1 MTDNIRGY
9 VAPGFEAVQDAFEQ
23 NFADSLPLG
32 QERSSSDLQELGA
45 GFSAYIGNELVV
57 DLTGGWQDRR
67 KSKPWTENTLVPVYS
82 TTKPISALTAC
93 MELFEKLEEPYETPV
108 AQVWPEF
115 AAHGK
120 EAITIGEMLSHQAGL
135 PGFVNE
141 IDPNLWFDSHALAA
155 VLANTQ
161 PMWPAGEGSG
171 YHPLTWGYLIA
182 ELVWRVSGETLGTQ
196 LKKMI
201 TNSDG
206 LESDREII
214 DFWIG
219 TPASE
224 HDRCADIVRPT
235 QLPSLGDL
243 NAFNKAAFMSKW
255 ASPNRGGSEWRE
267 MEIPSANGHG
277 TAKAVARLYSAFANE
292 GKIGENNII
301 NAEEQFSA
309 FKKRRCIGQDRV
321 LPYEIEFAAG
331 VMRNNNKIYGPNTET
346 LGHAGWGGSMGFGD
360 PDRNLSAAYV
370 MNRQS
375 NQLQTDERS
384 QRLIAALYG
393 CL

>member
-1 MTDNIRGY
+1 MTDNITGY
-9 VAPGFEAVQDAFEQ
+9 VAPGFEAVQDAFEL
-23 NFADSLPLG
+23 NFADAR
-32 QERSSSDLQELGA
+32 ERSPSDLQDLGA
-45 GFSAYIGNELVV
+45 GFAAYIGNELVV
-57 DLTGGWQDRR
+57 NLTGGWKDRR
-67 KSKPWTENTLVPVYS
+67 KSIAWTQDTLVPVYS

-93 MELFEKLEEPYETPV
+93 MELFDKLENPYETPV

-115 AAHGK
+115 AAQGK
-120 EAITIGEMLSHQAGL
+120 QDVTIGQMLSHQAGL

-141 IDPNLWFDSHALAA
+141 INPDLWFDSHALANE
-155 VLANTQ
+155 LANTA
-161 PMWPAGEGSG
+161 PMWTPGDGSG

-182 ELVWRVSGETLGTQ
+182 ELVWRVSGKTLGTQ
-196 LKKMI
+196 LKNKI
-201 TNSDG
+201 TNADG
-206 LESDREII
+206 ADPNKEII

-219 TPASE
+219 TPVSE
-224 HDRCADIVRPT
+224 HERVSEIVRPT
-235 QLPSLGDL
+235 KAPELGEL
-243 NAFNKAAFMSKW
+243 NEFRKTAFLTKW
-255 ASPNRGGSEWRE
+255 ASPNRGGSEWRT

-292 GKIGENNII
+292 GNIGDNHII
-301 NAEEQFSA
+301 SSEGQFEA
-309 FKKRRCIGQDRV
+309 FKQRRSFGQDRI
-321 LPYEIEFAAG
+321 LPYTMEFAAG
-331 VMRNNNKIYGPNTET
+331 VMRNNNRIYGPNIDT

-384 QRLIAALYG
+384 QRLISALYG